1 MKPSAMRSLGF
12 TSAARMREDKIKGA
26 AVAMAVDL
34 MKERRERFRVVFIS
48 VDLLSLGWW
57 GERSRERLVWSFAP
71 PQGIDETVCNH
82 SYSPCPAQARLCA
95 DSVVVA
101 SALRADFEPQ
111 ARPSNKSGHCPRAI
125 AVFR

>member
-26 AVAMAVDL
+26 AAAMAVDL

-57 GERSRERLVWSFAP
+57 GERSRERLVRSFAP

-82 SYSPCPAQARLCA
+82 SDFCCPASRQRANLASGTSGTAPRVTSRLTQ
-95 DSVVVA
+95 
-101 SALRADFEPQ
+101 RA
-111 ARPSNKSGHCPRAI
+111 A
-125 AVFR
+125 